1 MIKLTDLLN
10 EAETF
15 TAVNKA
21 SGKVSVFD
29 TKDARDAAVKAGT
42 HDKKEKEAEKG
53 GDSAGKEKPNMFSKD
68 TGYDAPDAD
77 SDDDDDY
84 EIDDS
89 DEDDIE
95 LPKEVEAEFEKELG
109 TVGYDWTYIG
119 TIPGVIS
126 YMDKDENAIMISTGA
141 AYGGDE
147 PFYVSGYNLPDMEDG
162 ESDETN
168 GKSFDTKEDAMAY
181 AKKLAQTL
189 KGGESK
195 EEPKVEPTK
204 LKYSKDGK
212 MTQDSA
218 DSIEKE
224 LNAELGVSGMTD
236 INLDT
241 GTIEYFIDND
251 SEKAIFIGKEEG
263 GKGIA
268 VSFGDGGDEYKT
280 FKNSKDAVAY
290 ATELGNQLK
299 GGEAKEEPKSEPTKD
314 STKERAGN
322 PKVNKVVSGKA
333 KKLGITPQKLGKE
346 EYESRM
352 SKAAVEALT
361 DANFHSEARKL
372 ISVLE
377 DNPDFAKDPNQDPKK
392 PKDIFSDE
400 YDEWRKTSVYGSTF
414 YDSAEGTDDIAHSAT
429 GESGW
434 DGIESL
440 DAIAFDLKMNGSKKL
455 AAKLQSIFEGKTS
468 KGFKNHKIGGLR

>member
-1 MIKLTDLLN
+1 MIKLTDLLK
-10 EAETF
+10 EEETF
-15 TAVNKA
+15 TATSKK
-21 SGKVSVFD
+21 SGETSVFKS
-29 TKDARDAAVKAGT
+29 KDSRDAAVKAGT
-42 HDKKEKEAEKG
+42 HSKIDK
-53 GDSAGKEKPNMFSKD
+53 DSEEDGKSSKTKPNMFSKD
-68 TGYDAPDAD
+68 TGYDA
-77 SDDDDDY
+77 
-84 EIDDS
+84 
-89 DEDDIE
+89 
-95 LPKEVEAEFEKELG
+95 G
-109 TVGYDWTYIG
+109 
-119 TIPGVIS
+119 
-126 YMDKDENAIMISTGA
+126 DK
-141 AYGGDE
+141 
-147 PFYVSGYNLPDMEDG
+147 
-162 ESDETN
+162 
-168 GKSFDTKEDAMAY
+168 KS
-181 AKKLAQTL
+181 
-189 KGGESK
+189 
-195 EEPKVEPTK
+195 EPTK

-290 ATELGNQLK
+290 AKELGKELK
-299 GGEAKEEPKSEPTKD
+299 GGEAKEEPTKD

-322 PKVNKVVSGKA
+322 PKVNKVVRDKA
-333 KKLGITPQKLGKE
+333 KKLGVTPQKLGKE

-377 DNPDFAKDPNQDPKK
+377 DNPDFAKDPNQDPNK
-392 PKDIFSDE
+392 PKDMFSDE

-455 AAKLQSIFEGKTS
+455 AAKLQSIFEGATKR
-468 KGFKNHKIGGLR
+468 GFKNQSLKNLI

>member
-1 MIKLTDLLN
+1 MIKLTDLLK
-10 EAETF
+10 EEETF
-15 TAVNKA
+15 TATSKK
-21 SGKVSVFD
+21 SGETSVFKS
-29 TKDARDAAVKAGT
+29 KDSRDAAVKAGT
-42 HDKKEKEAEKG
+42 HSKIDK
-53 GDSAGKEKPNMFSKD
+53 DSEEDGKSPKVKSNMFSKD
-68 TGYDAPDAD
+68 TGYDAPDD
-77 SDDDDDY
+77 DYDDDDDDY

-89 DEDDIE
+89 DEDNIE

-109 TVGYDWTYIG
+109 TVGYDWADIG
-119 TIPGVIS
+119 AIPGVIS

-189 KGGESK
+189 KGGE
-195 EEPKVEPTK
+195 
-204 LKYSKDGK
+204 
-212 MTQDSA
+212 
-218 DSIEKE
+218 
-224 LNAELGVSGMTD
+224 
-236 INLDT
+236 
-241 GTIEYFIDND
+241 
-251 SEKAIFIGKEEG
+251 
-263 GKGIA
+263 
-268 VSFGDGGDEYKT
+268 
-280 FKNSKDAVAY
+280 
-290 ATELGNQLK
+290 
-299 GGEAKEEPKSEPTKD
+299 AKEEPKEEPTKD

-322 PKVNKVVSGKA
+322 PKVNKVVRDKA
-333 KKLGITPQKLGKE
+333 KKLGVTPQKLGKE

-377 DNPDFAKDPNQDPKK
+377 DNPDFAKDPNQDPNK

-400 YDEWRKTSVYGSTF
+400 YDEWRKNSVYSSTF

-455 AAKLQSIFEGKTS
+455 AAKLQSIFEGTTKR
-468 KGFKNHKIGGLR
+468 GFKNQSLKNLI